1 MARARSF
8 IAGVLVQAA
17 FTFAGLVATRWSFR
31 SWPTGAYTVVPS
43 LIGVAGIAVLVWLAY
58 WLAARGLPLPLVVAA
73 WLAGRLAGAL
83 LGTVLPGVG
92 VDGALLA
99 QASFGVFAL
108 EGRRVSLSAP
118 SLIPLLVQLA
128 VLALAWLPGS
138 RRRRGGEDQSGAG
151 G

>member
-31 SWPTGAYTVVPS
+31 SWPALPGLSCASALLFPRSSKGAARITYTVVPS

-108 EGRRVSLSAP
+108 EGRRVS
-118 SLIPLLVQLA
+118 
-128 VLALAWLPGS
+128 
-138 RRRRGGEDQSGAG
+138 
-151 G
+151 